1 MITLV
6 HFKNFV
12 DEINKENGRLYKQSV
27 LRKYA
32 NDSVVKKY
40 LQIAF
45 DPFKVYGISSKKL
58 HKQIADC
65 PDCISLLTSV
75 FGLFNY
81 LESHNTGTTRDIY
94 ECQQMLDYAINDYPE
109 VIDLL
114 EALIC
119 KDLSIGCDVMLPLP
133 PVS

>member
-27 LRKYA
+27 LKKYA
-32 NDSVVKKY
+32 NDSVVQKY

-58 HKQIADC
+58 HKQIAI
-65 PDCISLLTSV
+65 PDSYISLLTSV

-81 LESHNTGTTRDIY
+81 LENYNTGSTRDIY
-94 ECQQMLDYAINDYPE
+94 ECQMMLDWAKADYPE
-109 VIDLL
+109 VVDLL

-119 KDLSIGCDVMLPLP
+119 KDLYIG
-133 PVS
+133 